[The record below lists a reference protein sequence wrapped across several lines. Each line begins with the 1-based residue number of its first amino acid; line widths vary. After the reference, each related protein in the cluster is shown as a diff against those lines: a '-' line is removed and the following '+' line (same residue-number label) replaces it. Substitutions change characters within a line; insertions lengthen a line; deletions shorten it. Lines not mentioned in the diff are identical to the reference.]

1 MLCAWKGPLYFMEN
15 KAILYKV
22 VAFLDRN
29 EMDFLDQVTKDLFF
43 STGKKVPRSELIK
56 EIIDLSLKSRDLKN
70 EIITDIKINKGVNH
84 A

>member
-1 MLCAWKGPLYFMEN
+1 MEN
-15 KAILYKV
+15 KEILYKV

-29 EMDFLDQVTKDLFF
+29 EIDFLDQVTKDLFF

-56 EIIDLSLKSRDLKN
+56 EIIDLSLKSKDLKD
-70 EIITDIKINKGVNH
+70 EIITDIKINKGVSH

>member
-1 MLCAWKGPLYFMEN
+1 MET
-15 KAILYKV
+15 KEILYKV

-29 EMDFLDQVTKDLFF
+29 EIDFLDQVTKDLFF
-43 STGKKVPRSELIK
+43 ATGKKVPRSELIK
-56 EIIDLSLKSRDLKN
+56 EIIDLSLKSKGLKD